1 MSSRRIAA
9 TILAILLVQVA
20 VPLVPA
26 DATSG
31 RSSPDFYIS
40 VMTLSSGGS
49 VDESGSV
56 TLAPDEHVLRIVV
69 NNGGMAS
76 ASGTLNLYHQ
86 ASPSSLETL
95 VTSVSFND
103 IAPSSASNPILITW
117 NATSGD
123 DQALFARVASSG
135 L

>member
-9 TILAILLVQVA
+9 TMLAILLVQVA
-20 VPLVPA
+20 VPLVPV

-103 IAPSSASNPILITW
+103 IAPSLSLIHI
-117 NATSGD
+117 
-123 DQALFARVASSG
+123 
-135 L
+135 

>member
-9 TILAILLVQVA
+9 TMLAILLVQVA

-49 VDESGSV
+49 VVGDSGCQR
-56 TLAPDEHVLRIVV
+56 ER
-69 NNGGMAS
+69 
-76 ASGTLNLYHQ
+76 
-86 ASPSSLETL
+86 
-95 VTSVSFND
+95 
-103 IAPSSASNPILITW
+103 APS
-117 NATSGD
+117 
-123 DQALFARVASSG
+123 
-135 L
+135 